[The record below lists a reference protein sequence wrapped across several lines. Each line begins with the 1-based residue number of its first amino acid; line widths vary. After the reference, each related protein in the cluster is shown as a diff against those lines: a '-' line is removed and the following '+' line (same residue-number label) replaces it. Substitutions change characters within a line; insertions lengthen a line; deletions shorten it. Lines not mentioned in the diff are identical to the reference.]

1 MFGEGK
7 TYKGVRIRKDLL
19 VWGFVLAVM
28 AAMVVGGARGGN
40 VGNVETANT
49 VTYASDRRENTAPKG
64 AAPAAEV
71 STGGTI
77 QSIVFKKN
85 MEIRDALAFLAARYQ
100 KNIVPSPKVDGL
112 ITVTSLYDVTFE
124 EAMDAILGYGLKY
137 EQEGNFIKVYTAEEY
152 EQIRQ
157 DKSRMIYKVFTLYY
171 IAAAEAKK
179 LILPVLSD
187 NGKIE
192 VTTAA
197 ETGVP
202 VEESISAPSGGGDRV
217 ATNDAIVVY
226 DYPENVARAEEVVA
240 SLDVRPQQILIE
252 ATILSATLTEGMQ
265 VGIDWQTLNWG
276 ASDVNVTSIAKT
288 SSDYF
293 KFAGSSVVATGGL
306 SVVFPYDNVAAF
318 IRAVETV
325 TDTTILANPKI
336 LAVNKQVGQVYI
348 GTKLG
353 YVLTTTTELSSTEE
367 VAFLDTGTKLSFRPF
382 ICDDG
387 YIRMDI
393 HAKDSAGTVPLGVP
407 QETSAELVSN
417 IMVKDGQTIVIGGLF
432 RDKIT
437 TTRTQIPVLGDL
449 PIIGWAFRGTTDQS
463 VRQEVIVLLTPHIIT
478 EPEQAEGDAR
488 AADISRK
495 RMGARKSLQWVNRTR
510 IAEDRYKDAVEY
522 YARGKNKKALNELN
536 WALSVRPTY
545 IEALRLKERIIC
557 ETVPDGLWA
566 MERIMLEFIDREESR
581 KWLRR

>member
-19 VWGFVLAVM
+19 VWGFVLVVM

-40 VGNVETANT
+40 VGNVETAN
-49 VTYASDRRENTAPKG
+49 ENTAPD
-64 AAPAAEV
+64 AAEV

-77 QSIVFKKN
+77 QSITFKKN
-85 MEIRDALAFLAARYQ
+85 AEIRDALRFLAARYQ
-100 KNIVPSPKVDGL
+100 KNIVPSLKVDGL
-112 ITVTSLYDVTFE
+112 ITVGSLYDITFE
-124 EAMDAILGYGLKY
+124 EAMDAILGYGFRY
-137 EQEGNFIKVYTAEEY
+137 EQEGNFIKVYTTEEY

-202 VEESISAPSGGGDRV
+202 VDESISSTSGGGDRV
-217 ATNDAIVVY
+217 ATNDAVIVY
-226 DYPENVARAEEVVA
+226 DYPENVAKAEKVVA
-240 SLDVRPQQILIE
+240 SLDVRPKQILIE
-252 ATILSATLTEGMQ
+252 ATILSVTLTEDMDF
-265 VGIDWQTLNWG
+265 GIDWQTLKG
-276 ASDVNVTSIAKT
+276 SAITALSGEGGITQTSPG
-288 SSDYF
+288 YL
-293 KFAGSSVVATGGL
+293 KFAGSSVVSATAGGL
-306 SVVFPYDNVAAF
+306 TIGFPYDDVAAF
-318 IRAVETV
+318 IRAIETV

-353 YVLTTTTELSSTEE
+353 YLLTTTTELSSTEE

-393 HAKDSAGTVPLGVP
+393 HAKDSAGTVPLGIP

-437 TTRTQIPVLGDL
+437 TGRTQIPVLGDL

-463 VRQEVIVLLTPHIIT
+463 VRQEVMVLLTPHIIA
-478 EPEQAEGDAR
+478 EPEQLEGDAR
-488 AADISRK
+488 AADVSRK
-495 RMGARKSLQWVNRTR
+495 RIGVRKSLQWANRTR
-510 IAEDRYKDAVEY
+510 IAEDRYKNAVEH

-536 WALSVRPTY
+536 WSLSVRPTY

-557 ETVPDGLWA
+557 ETVPNGLCNL
-566 MERIMLEFIDREESR
+566 ERIMLEVIDREESR

>member
-19 VWGFVLAVM
+19 VWGFVLVVM

-40 VGNVETANT
+40 VENVETAN
-49 VTYASDRRENTAPKG
+49 ENTALKG
-64 AAPAAEV
+64 AAPAHDV

-77 QSIVFKKN
+77 QSITFKKDA
-85 MEIRDALAFLAARYQ
+85 EIRDALRFLAAKYQ
-100 KNIVPSPKVDGL
+100 KNIVPSSKVDGL
-112 ITVTSLYDVTFE
+112 ITVASLYDVTFE
-124 EAMDAILGYGLKY
+124 EAMDAILGYGFKY
-137 EQEGNFIKVYTAEEY
+137 EQEGNFIKVYTTEEY

-171 IAAAEAKK
+171 VAAAEAKK

-187 NGKIE
+187 NGEIE

-202 VEESISAPSGGGDRV
+202 VEESISAPSGGGDGV
-217 ATNDAIVVY
+217 ATNDAIIVY
-226 DYPENVARAEEVVA
+226 DYPENVARAEKVMA
-240 SLDVRPQQILIE
+240 SLDVRPKQILIE
-252 ATILSATLTEGMQ
+252 ATILSATLTEDMDL
-265 VGIDWQTLNWG
+265 GIDWQTLKG
-276 ASDVNVTSIAKT
+276 STLTALSGITETSP
-288 SSDYF
+288 SYLGF
-293 KFAGSSVVATGGL
+293 GGSSVVSATAGTGL
-306 SVVFPYDNVAAF
+306 TVGFPYDDVAAF
-318 IRAVETV
+318 IRAIETV

-348 GTKLG
+348 GSKLG
-353 YVLTTTTELSSTEE
+353 YILTTTTELSETQE

-393 HAKDSAGTVPLGVP
+393 HAKDSSGALNALNVPD
-407 QETSAELVSN
+407 ETSAELVSN

-437 TTRTQIPVLGDL
+437 TTRRQIPVLGDL
-449 PIIGWAFRGTTDQS
+449 PIVGWAFRGTTDQS
-463 VRQEVIVLLTPHIIT
+463 ERQEVMVLLTPHIIT
-478 EPEQAEGDAR
+478 EPQQAEGDAR
-488 AADISRK
+488 AADVGRK
-495 RMGARKSLQWVNRTR
+495 RIGLRKSLQWANRTR
-510 IAEDRYKDAVEY
+510 IAEDRYKNAVGY

-536 WALSVRPTY
+536 WALSVRPDY
-545 IEALRLKERIIC
+545 IEALRLKERIIR
-557 ETVPDGLWA
+557 ETVPNGLCNL
-566 MERIMLEFIDREESR
+566 ERVMLEVIDREESR
-581 KWLRR
+581 NWLRR